1 MIDEQLAL
9 ADDGN
14 PHAADNGHDDPS
26 GQLNTYRAIMI
37 AEGAEE
43 ADEETQIAAWQYLV
57 DNGTVWH
64 LQGAFGRQATRM
76 IEDGIIHANLSG
88 RLGPL

>member
-14 PHAADNGHDDPS
+14 PHAADNGHDDPKPRFNAY
-26 GQLNTYRAIMI
+26 QATMI
-37 AEGAEE
+37 AEGVEE

-57 DNGTVWH
+57 DTGLAWK
-64 LQGAFGRQATRM
+64 LQGAFGRQAARM
-76 IEDGIIHANLSG
+76 IEDGLIEDHPRRRI
-88 RLGPL
+88 